1 MSFNGDNTCHYEI
14 LLYAILLLMPFT
26 KKGLPYAQFIIDMG
40 NCISNFL
47 MHAVKLFVI
56 YPTARWT
63 ILCMLTLKSL
73 HIYVGLSW
81 IYNTIKKSFL
91 KSSFDKDI
99 SDWKIW
105 DFVSVIVMVS
115 IWLISN
121 VILWGIRFVLFV
133 ATLLILLW
141 SNRLTGRFVR
151 FTPKGKDGRI
161 FSLL

>member
-26 KKGLPYAQFIIDMG
+26 KKGLLYAQFIIDMG

-56 YPTARWT
+56 YPTAPWT

-73 HIYVGLSW
+73 HIYVSLSW
-81 IYNTIKKSFL
+81 IYNTIKNHFL
-91 KSSFDKDI
+91 NHPSIKIFVCNC
-99 SDWKIW
+99 KIW

-133 ATLLILLW
+133 VRLLILLW
-141 SNRLTGRFVR
+141 SHRLTGRFVR
-151 FTPKGKDGRI
+151 FTP
-161 FSLL
+161 

>member
-14 LLYAILLLMPFT
+14 LLYAILLLIPFT
-26 KKGLPYAQFIIDMG
+26 KKGLLYAQFIIDMG

-73 HIYVGLSW
+73 HIYVSLSW
-81 IYNTIKKSFL
+81 IYNTIKNHFL
-91 KSSFDKDI
+91 NHPSI

-121 VILWGIRFVLFV
+121 VVLWGIRFVLFV
-133 ATLLILLW
+133 VRLLILPW
-141 SNRLTGRFVR
+141 SHRLTGRFVR
-151 FTPKGKDGRI
+151 FTP
-161 FSLL
+161 

>member
-14 LLYAILLLMPFT
+14 LLYAILLLMPLT
-26 KKGLPYAQFIIDMG
+26 KKGLLYAQFIIDMG
-40 NCISNFL
+40 NCTSNFL

-56 YPTARWT
+56 YPTAPWT

-73 HIYVGLSW
+73 HIYVILGR
-81 IYNTIKKSFL
+81 ICNNVKKSF
-91 KSSFDKDI
+91 KIKRI
-99 SDWKIW
+99 ICNTKIW

-133 ATLLILLW
+133 VRLLILLW
-141 SNRLTGRFVR
+141 SHRLTGRFVR
-151 FTPKGKDGRI
+151 FTP
-161 FSLL
+161 

>member
-26 KKGLPYAQFIIDMG
+26 KKGLLYAQFIIDMG

-73 HIYVGLSW
+73 HIHVSLSC
-81 IYNTIKKSFL
+81 ICNTIIKSLL
-91 KSSFDKDI
+91 KSSFDI
-99 SDWKIW
+99 
-105 DFVSVIVMVS
+105 F
-115 IWLISN
+115 LI
-121 VILWGIRFVLFV
+121 
-133 ATLLILLW
+133 
-141 SNRLTGRFVR
+141 
-151 FTPKGKDGRI
+151 GKYEI
-161 FSLL
+161 MYMS